1 MMGPIIKGYAT
12 SQQIIIYFWS
22 LEANSY
28 TGSHFMYRII
38 SAQEEQETRLWSKG
52 LVCLSLKFCFGSEV
66 ILCLLR
72 HFLIRLCTKLS
83 YGFQI
88 PSMMSN
94 STLTAV
100 KNQEGPPRLLGG
112 RYGDTEEIDRY
123 VAARNFKFCTH
134 FPVCPQKPTLIWE

>member
-38 SAQEEQETRLWSKG
+38 SAQEEQGSRLWSKG

-72 HFLIRLCTKLS
+72 HFLIRLCTKIS

-88 PSMMSN
+88 PSKMSN
-94 STLTAV
+94 STLTQSRIRKVLLDSLENIMETRRRLTTMLLLKILKFAHIFLYAHR
-100 KNQEGPPRLLGG
+100 NQP
-112 RYGDTEEIDRY
+112 
-123 VAARNFKFCTH
+123 
-134 FPVCPQKPTLIWE
+134 